1 MRIRLCLAAALAIAS
16 PAAAQE
22 AAPPADEEI
31 VITGRPVEEQ
41 IRGFVDAFTN
51 IHGQRQLSRFEWS
64 VCPAAL
70 GLNPAAAGAVVAR
83 MRRVAKEAEVPVGKV
98 GCTANVIVMV
108 TQDKKALLE
117 VIQRKYPQF
126 LGDMP
131 NSEIRKLARAPGPAA
146 AWRVEGPPLDADG
159 VEIPQEGGA
168 GGGVRVNRTV
178 RNPSRITPAAR
189 PHLIGAVVI
198 IEKGALDGLTTTQVA
213 DYAAMRAFAPTDPAK
228 LPPSSPPTILTVLE
242 APMGT
247 AVPLT
252 MTTWDLAF
260 LKGLYGSPAG
270 LYAGAQRSE
279 IRKEM
284 LGELQRS
291 QEKNER

>member
-1 MRIRLCLAAALAIAS
+1 MRRLALAAALAFAA
-16 PAAAQE
+16 PVAAQE
-22 AAPPADEEI
+22 AAPPADAEI
-31 VITGRPVEEQ
+31 VITGRPVEDQ
-41 IRGFVDAFTN
+41 IRGFVEAFTRV
-51 IHGQRQLSRFEWS
+51 HGQRQLSRFEWS

-70 GLNPAAAGAVVAR
+70 GLSPAAAKAVVTR
-83 MRRVAKEAEVPVGKV
+83 IRRVAKEAEVPLGKPD
-98 GCTANVIVMV
+98 CTANVLLMV
-108 TQDKKALLE
+108 TKDKKALLD

-126 LGDMP
+126 LGEMP
-131 NSEIRKLARAPGPAA
+131 NSEVRRLARAPGPAA
-146 AWRVEGPPLDADG
+146 AWRVEGPPLDVDG

-198 IEKGALDGLTTTQVA
+198 VEKAALDGLTTIQLA

-228 LPPSSPPTILTVLE
+228 LPPSSPPTILTALE

-247 AVPLT
+247 PVPLT
-252 MTTWDLAF
+252 MTKWDLAF

-270 LYAGAQRSE
+270 LYAGAQRSA

-284 LGELQRS
+284 LGELQPAE
-291 QEKNER
+291 EKTER